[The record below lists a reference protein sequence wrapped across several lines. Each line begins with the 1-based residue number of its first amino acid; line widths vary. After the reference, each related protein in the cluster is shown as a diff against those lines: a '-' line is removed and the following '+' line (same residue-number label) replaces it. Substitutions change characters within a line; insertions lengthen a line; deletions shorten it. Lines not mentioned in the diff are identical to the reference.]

1 MEQQALSPTEL
12 RVIIAVI
19 GVIAFALI
27 YLFGRPRKPEQGK
40 RTPARSA
47 EGARVEPVFGD
58 VGGEDVD
65 AGRVEPSQGELAV
78 SLDADETAVT
88 SSGAAPRRSTLGAR
102 PEGQI
107 ERIVTLYVSAR
118 AGQTMAGTDLVVAAE
133 KAGLQFGDMGIFHRL
148 APGKAEQGP
157 VFSMAQ
163 MTRPGSFDMTRIDQL
178 TTPGVTLFMTLPGPV
193 PALDAWE
200 AMLPAAQRLAEL
212 LDGVV
217 LDEQRNAL
225 GRQRV
230 AHLRDELR
238 AWDREQERNQIRP
251 HW

>member
-1 MEQQALSPTEL
+1 MEQQALSATEL
-12 RVIIAVI
+12 RVIIGVI
-19 GVIAFALI
+19 GVIAFVLI
-27 YLFGRPRKPEQGK
+27 YLFGRPRKPEQGR
-40 RTPARSA
+40 RTPAKPV
-47 EGARVEPVFGD
+47 EGGRVEPVFGD
-58 VGGEDVD
+58 
-65 AGRVEPSQGELAV
+65 AGVRIGDDDVEPSQGELPV
-78 SLDADETAVT
+78 SLGGGEEVAV
-88 SSGAAPRRSTLGAR
+88 APAEAPRRSTFGVR

-133 KAGLQFGDMGIFHRL
+133 KAGLEFGDMGIFHRL
-148 APGKAEQGP
+148 APGKTEQGP

-163 MTRPGSFDMTRIDQL
+163 MTRPGSFDMARIDAL
-178 TTPGVTLFMTLPGPV
+178 TTPGITLFMTLPGPV

-251 HW
+251 RW

>member
-27 YLFGRPRKPEQGK
+27 YLFGRPRRPGQGK
-40 RTPARSA
+40 RTPARPA
-47 EGARVEPVFGD
+47 EGARVEPVFGE
-58 VGGEDVD
+58 VGGDGSEAE
-65 AGRVEPSQGELAV
+65 AGEPSQGELPV
-78 SLDADETAVT
+78 SLDADEAP
-88 SSGAAPRRSTLGAR
+88 SPAAPRRSTLGAR
-102 PEGQI
+102 PQGQI

-163 MTRPGSFDMTRIDQL
+163 ITRPGSFDMARIDQL

>member
-19 GVIAFALI
+19 GVIAFGLI
-27 YLFGRPRKPEQGK
+27 YLFGRPRRPEQGK
-40 RTPARSA
+40 RTPARPA

-58 VGGEDVD
+58 VGGDAVD
-65 AGRVEPSQGELAV
+65 ADRVEPSQGELPV
-78 SLDADETAVT
+78 SLDAEMTPAAA
-88 SSGAAPRRSTLGAR
+88 AAPRRSPLGAR

>member
-19 GVIAFALI
+19 GVIAFGLI
-27 YLFGRPRKPEQGK
+27 YLFGRPRKPGQGK
-40 RTPARSA
+40 RTPARPA

-58 VGGEDVD
+58 VADEGTQ
-65 AGRVEPSQGELAV
+65 AGRIEPSQGELPV
-78 SLDADETAVT
+78 SLDAEEVPAAV
-88 SSGAAPRRSTLGAR
+88 AAPRRSTLGMR

-148 APGKAEQGP
+148 APGKTEQGP

-163 MTRPGSFDMTRIDQL
+163 MTRPGSFDMAQIDQL